1 MWPLPQQGWGVSVGA
16 PKMIPEREVLSIVVV
31 EGEVMVHMV
40 SSSIDQTYKG
50 ARDEVLSI
58 MYRNCPDVDKDEEWE
73 VDAL

>member
-1 MWPLPQQGWGVSVGA
+1 
-16 PKMIPEREVLSIVVV
+16 MIPEREVLSIVVV

-58 MYRNCPDVDKDEEWE
+58 MYRNCPDVDKDEE
-73 VDAL
+73 